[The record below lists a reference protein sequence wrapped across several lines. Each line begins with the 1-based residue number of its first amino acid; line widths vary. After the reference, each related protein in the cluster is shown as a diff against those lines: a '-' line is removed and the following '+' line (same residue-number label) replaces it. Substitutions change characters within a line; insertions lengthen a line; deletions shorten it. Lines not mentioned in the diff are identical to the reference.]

1 MLERLWKALGDII
14 IPNSVFFGFRID
26 EKRPSPSR
34 EMLERLRPKKL
45 ENNEDLLPFITID
58 LRHRP
63 ARMDPTQTSALTAKN
78 IEEKRKGDFCSIACA
93 LIALSNEAI
102 IKNPQ
107 NLEACLSCKG
117 QGVRQLF

>member
-45 ENNEDLLPFITID
+45 ENNE
-58 LRHRP
+58 
-63 ARMDPTQTSALTAKN
+63 
-78 IEEKRKGDFCSIACA
+78 EKRKGDFCSIACA